1 MSRGGNPEEIWGLG
15 RMAGHFIKLRLSR
28 KISAGCWVVC
38 RVAWMLDVI
47 CVRRFWVL
55 QTDAPQPVGVSC

>member
-15 RMAGHFIKLRLSR
+15 RMAGHLVKLRLKNIGR
-28 KISAGCWVVC
+28 VVC

-55 QTDAPQPVGVSC
+55 LTDAPRPVGVSC